1 MSALYRVQVGFARPL
16 ERVGRDASD
25 RQHGRKSNGR
35 DHGGS
40 LQPGDGSR
48 RCGGDPKN
56 RERGSSAGI
65 VRLGIERRNFSFPA
79 PRSFYSATGKRRL
92 DTTDQSSIRP
102 SLALARPGPQS
113 SAAFSSHQS
122 SQNHPAPTP
131 RRNQISIDGQ
141 LPRRCPAGAL
151 FGGSRTPALGPCPVD
166 CSPCAGIRNPNR
178 HQSFTWRC
186 SALISTQ

>member
-1 MSALYRVQVGFARPL
+1 M
-16 ERVGRDASD
+16 
-25 RQHGRKSNGR
+25 
-35 DHGGS
+35 
-40 LQPGDGSR
+40 
-48 RCGGDPKN
+48 
-56 RERGSSAGI
+56 
-65 VRLGIERRNFSFPA
+65 RLGIERRNFSFPA
-79 PRSFYSATGKRRL
+79 PRPFYSATGKRRL

-141 LPRRCPAGAL
+141 LPRRCPAGA
-151 FGGSRTPALGPCPVD
+151 FFRGSRTSALGPCPVD

-178 HQSFTWRC
+178 RRPDRFGGSRSRRSETSNEVGARHVDREVIIPCERWYLRFKLLVEMMAEPGLSIAHTTIMRWVQCYAPEFEKR
-186 SALISTQ
+186 